1 MIIIVSLLILCG
13 LFFSIRGEIF
23 KEQDSKSQA
32 ESLSNTKKN
41 TEDLKEKSEL
51 IITNINENLERLI
64 VINDS
69 VSNLNS
75 ALSKVE
81 NDLANQLEIFN
92 KTLNQTKLFEQKVNE
107 QLKLEKKRFELEKPD
122 VEVVGSLEKANGVEG
137 NQYRI
142 LFEHRNL
149 GKRVATDFN
158 SNAIIGISKDKQ
170 NLTAHFKMVGSLE
183 KTDMTPTQTG
193 GVAIYIR
200 SSQIIDFTDLENDL
214 RLIIL
219 LKYSYKD
226 EYLDKVFEKK
236 NYFFWYGFEKGGLT
250 LISVNNKELTD
261 KLDNYIREYNLK
273 L

>member
-1 MIIIVSLLILCG
+1 M
-13 LFFSIRGEIF
+13 
-23 KEQDSKSQA
+23 
-32 ESLSNTKKN
+32 
-41 TEDLKEKSEL
+41 
-51 IITNINENLERLI
+51 
-64 VINDS
+64 
-69 VSNLNS
+69 
-75 ALSKVE
+75 
-81 NDLANQLEIFN
+81 
-92 KTLNQTKLFEQKVNE
+92 
-107 QLKLEKKRFELEKPD
+107 
-122 VEVVGSLEKANGVEG
+122 EKAKGVEG

-158 SNAIIGISKDKQ
+158 SNAIVGISKDKK
-170 NLTAHFKMVGSLE
+170 NLTEHFKMVSSLE
-183 KTDMTPTQTG
+183 KTDITPMQTG

-226 EYLDKVFEKK
+226 EYLDKVFEKE

-250 LISVNNKELTD
+250 LISANNKELTD
-261 KLDNYIREYNLK
+261 KLDNYIRENNLK